1 MNYTLSIHADTIS
14 SNLNNTVA
22 CGSYVQ
28 LKDNG
33 LNFVHENYEDY
44 IMTTSDEEFKEQY
57 QLSLGCSPPAK
68 LAYGIVWK
76 GTKVGVEVDEN

>member
-1 MNYTLSIHADTIS
+1 MLIQFF

-22 CGSYVQ
+22 CASYIR

-33 LNFVHENYEDY
+33 VKFIHENYVDY
-44 IMTTSDEEFKEQY
+44 ITTTSDEEFKEQY
-57 QLSLGCSPPAK
+57 QSSLGCSPLAK

-76 GTKVGVEVDEN
+76 GTKIGMEVDDN

>member
-1 MNYTLSIHADTIS
+1 MLIQFF

-22 CGSYVQ
+22 CASYIR

-33 LNFVHENYEDY
+33 VKFIHENYVDY
-44 IMTTSDEEFKEQY
+44 ITTTSDEEFKEQY
-57 QLSLGCSPPAK
+57 QSSLGCRPLAK

-76 GTKVGVEVDEN
+76 GTKIGMEVDEN